1 MNAFRKNLNLLFVV
15 VVAVRW
21 DHLKAGLVALVD
33 IHEIHLSTQ
42 ILHLIGAHCQW
53 PIFIVAGNSFTM
65 HSSRSSRKKYSQQSI
80 TLLVGISRTTSALQT
95 ARNDWASCEY
105 FGTTSPTWAS
115 ISRYYQLYKSKF
127 MISFNALSIAA
138 SYQLPHKTTLETD
151 TKTPGLDQR
160 NAPLDCCKH
169 NNYLTANWIKKQ

>member
-1 MNAFRKNLNLLFVV
+1 MHVHFIYSSSENSLSLEVLECLFIANCRKLSIGKYRLLHVQMLTFNNLAQLHSDMNAFRKNLNLLFVV
-15 VVAVRW
+15 VVAVGW

-95 ARNDWASCEY
+95 ARND
-105 FGTTSPTWAS
+105 
-115 ISRYYQLYKSKF
+115 
-127 MISFNALSIAA
+127 
-138 SYQLPHKTTLETD
+138 
-151 TKTPGLDQR
+151 
-160 NAPLDCCKH
+160 
-169 NNYLTANWIKKQ
+169 